1 MSGYTIVIKMP
12 RESRFST
19 QFLFSL
25 DLMKLNSTATFT
37 FVLLF
42 LMVSAGVVSSMGG
55 FSVGTEAL
63 KGVRQPDSR
72 PNKASSGSSGNPQ
85 KRTSGQ
91 AEITLLK
98 EEDILKA
105 AKEKFSSS
113 LKAGARMDP
122 IADQKN
128 LIKETFETKKTN
140 QMFPYVGKDKEV
152 TIEVTAIRRQE
163 DTVNFDV
170 SLKNDSG
177 KTVNF
182 LYSFLTITDDQGRL
196 LNGETIGLPPELA
209 ARSDRVMGTVKVS
222 SSLLANASKVSLQLA
237 DYPDKKIQLEVSD
250 VPIK

>member
-1 MSGYTIVIKMP
+1 
-12 RESRFST
+12 
-19 QFLFSL
+19 
-25 DLMKLNSTATFT
+25 MKLNSTATFT

-42 LMVSAGVVSSMGG
+42 LMVSAGAVSSMGG

-72 PNKASSGSSGNPQ
+72 PNKASSGGGGNSQ

-105 AKEKFSSS
+105 AKEKVSSS
-113 LKAGARMDP
+113 LKAGAKLDP
-122 IADQKN
+122 IADQKDV
-128 LIKETFETKKTN
+128 IKETSEARKTN
-140 QMFPYVGKDKEV
+140 QQFPYVAKDKEV

-163 DTVNFDV
+163 DTVSFDV

-196 LNGETIGLPPELA
+196 LNGETTGLPPELA

-222 SSLLANASKVSLQLA
+222 SSLLANASKVSLQLS

-250 VPIK
+250 IPIK

>member
-1 MSGYTIVIKMP
+1 
-12 RESRFST
+12 
-19 QFLFSL
+19 
-25 DLMKLNSTATFT
+25 MKLNSTATFT

-42 LMVSAGVVSSMGG
+42 LMVSAGVVSSTGG

-72 PNKASSGSSGNPQ
+72 PNKASIGSGENPQ

-105 AKEKFSSS
+105 AKEKVNSS
-113 LKAGARMDP
+113 LKAGAKPDLTL
-122 IADQKN
+122 DQKDG
-128 LIKETFETKKTN
+128 IKETSQAKN
-140 QMFPYVGKDKEV
+140 ISQQFPYIGKDKEV

-170 SLKNDSG
+170 SLKNDSAQA
-177 KTVNF
+177 VNF
-182 LYSFLTITDDQGRL
+182 LYSNLTVTDDQGRI
-196 LNGETIGLPPELA
+196 LNAETIGLPQELV

-222 SSLLANASKVSLQLA
+222 SGLLANASKVSLQIS
-237 DYPDKKIQLEVSD
+237 DYPDKKIQLEVLD
-250 VPIK
+250 VPVK

>member
-1 MSGYTIVIKMP
+1 
-12 RESRFST
+12 
-19 QFLFSL
+19 
-25 DLMKLNSTATFT
+25 MKLNSTATFT

-72 PNKASSGSSGNPQ
+72 PNKASSGSSANPQ
-85 KRTSGQ
+85 KRMLGQ

-105 AKEKFSSS
+105 AKEKVSSS
-113 LKAGARMDP
+113 LKAGAKADP
-122 IADQKN
+122 PTADQRDV
-128 LIKETFETKKTN
+128 LKETSEMKKTN
-140 QMFPYVGKDKEV
+140 QAFPYVGKDKEV

-170 SLKNDSG
+170 SLKNDSS

-196 LNGETIGLPPELA
+196 LNGETTGLPSELI

-222 SSLLANASKVSLQLA
+222 SSLLANASKVSLQLS

>member
-1 MSGYTIVIKMP
+1 
-12 RESRFST
+12 
-19 QFLFSL
+19 
-25 DLMKLNSTATFT
+25 MKLNSTATFT

-42 LMVSAGVVSSMGG
+42 LMGSAGVVSSMGG

-72 PNKASSGSSGNPQ
+72 PNKASNSSGGNPQ

-105 AKEKFSSS
+105 AKEKVSSS
-113 LKAGARMDP
+113 LKAGAKPDP
-122 IADQKN
+122 IADQKDV
-128 LIKETFETKKTN
+128 IKETSEARKTN
-140 QMFPYVGKDKEV
+140 QQFPYVAKDKEV

-163 DTVNFDV
+163 DTVSFDV
-170 SLKNDSG
+170 SLKNDGS
-177 KTVNF
+177 KAVNF

-196 LNGETIGLPPELA
+196 LNGETTGLPPELA
-209 ARSDRVMGTVKVS
+209 AKSDRVMGTVKVS
-222 SSLLANASKVSLQLA
+222 SSLLANASKVSLQLS

-250 VPIK
+250 IPIK

>member
-1 MSGYTIVIKMP
+1 
-12 RESRFST
+12 
-19 QFLFSL
+19 
-25 DLMKLNSTATFT
+25 MKLNSTATFT

-42 LMVSAGVVSSMGG
+42 LMGSAGVVSSMGG

-72 PNKASSGSSGNPQ
+72 PNKASSSSSGNPQ

-105 AKEKFSSS
+105 AKEKVSSS
-113 LKAGARMDP
+113 LKAGAKPDP
-122 IADQKN
+122 MAAQKEV
-128 LIKETFETKKTN
+128 LKETSEAKKTN
-140 QMFPYVGKDKEV
+140 QQFPYVGKDKEV

-163 DTVNFDV
+163 DTVSFDV
-170 SLKNDSG
+170 SLKNDSA

-182 LYSFLTITDDQGRL
+182 LYSFLIITDDQGRL
-196 LNGETIGLPPELA
+196 LNGETTGLPPELA
-209 ARSDRVMGTVKVS
+209 AKSDRVMGTVKVS